1 MQTESTVV
9 TPELVASAL
18 TYEQYVALSTELFAQ
33 GRTTSDD
40 LHYNTPQILGYT
52 KLNLHRMSRLHKV
65 TVITPELQAAMA
77 GVPQQWVWLVL
88 TESWCG
94 DAAQNVPV
102 LHRIAQQSPNV
113 TIRFLLRD
121 KHPDLMNAY
130 LTNGGKSIPK
140 LICLRM
146 SDLRKI
152 GTWGPRPLEL
162 QSLMSEWRTQK
173 LDLSEAVEK
182 AQYWYNDDHTQSLQR
197 ELLALVT
204 SWSKVIL

>member
-146 SDLRKI
+146 SDLREI